1 MDPMN
6 LLVVEQGAD
15 WTHWSRTNHLVG
27 HAMLVLAQHGDEP
40 AADFRQR
47 IRNKLSRIKKQGL
60 KSVVL
65 LRGRSRGRASD
76 ALVQELES
84 ESPTDFRVFPA
95 VSESMAALVASASTV
110 CNRTTGVLPA
120 QPF

>member
-15 WTHWSRTNHLVG
+15 WTHWSSTSHLVG

-40 AADFRQR
+40 AEDFRAR
-47 IRNKLSRIKKQGL
+47 IRNKLNRIKKQGL

-65 LRGRSRGRASD
+65 LRGRGRSSRHDD
-76 ALVQELES
+76 ALLRELQS
-84 ESPTDFRVFPA
+84 CGADDFRVYPA
-95 VSESMAALVASASTV
+95 GRARRAARSRARSQSEFAPQ
-110 CNRTTGVLPA
+110 NI
-120 QPF
+120 

>member
-15 WTHWSRTNHLVG
+15 WTHWSSTSHLVG
-27 HAMLVLAQHGDEP
+27 HAMLVLAQQGDEP

-65 LRGRSRGRASD
+65 LRGRGPSARSSD
-76 ALVQELES
+76 ALLRELARGE
-84 ESPTDFRVFPA
+84 PDDFRVYPA
-95 VSESMAALVASASTV
+95 ACETAAMLVAAAHRPEV
-110 CNRTTGVLPA
+110 GA
-120 QPF
+120 QVQRA

>member
-15 WTHWSRTNHLVG
+15 WTHWSSTSHLVG

-40 AADFRQR
+40 AEDFRAR
-47 IRNKLSRIKKQGL
+47 IRNKLARIKKQGL

-65 LRGRSRGRASD
+65 LRGRSRSARASQ
-76 ALVQELES
+76 ALLRELERGGAH
-84 ESPTDFRVFPA
+84 DFRVYPAERSRRDSRSTRIA
-95 VSESMAALVASASTV
+95 VSRERNEGES
-110 CNRTTGVLPA
+110 A
-120 QPF
+120 QA